1 MAALP
6 VTDALARTL
15 QSHLDHAAAGD
26 PPALFALHVRAPMR
40 GLDWLGAAGERSHGD
55 ARCVMRSASITK
67 TYVATAVL
75 RLMEQGRLAL
85 TDPLSARLAPRTVDV
100 LRAGGYHP
108 QDITLRMLLEH
119 TSGMADYATYEVF
132 VERVLGDP
140 THRWTREEQIA
151 VAMQQP
157 QVGAP
162 GERYEY
168 ADSNYVLLGEVLE
181 QVTGQPMPQ
190 AIRTLAGFEQLGL
203 RHTWFETLEPV
214 PADAPPRLAQHY
226 DDDERGS
233 VLVQSLD
240 ASSDLF
246 GGGGLLTTL
255 PDLARFFRALVR
267 GELFANA
274 ETAALMR
281 TPTPLSIAHGALPY
295 GLGLEV
301 LQVDGV
307 TLYGHTG
314 YWGVAAWHCLSHDF
328 TLTAAV
334 TRTVRKA
341 AFSALV
347 EDVVRT
353 LAT

>member
-1 MAALP
+1 MTHPLS
-6 VTDALARTL
+6 RTL

-26 PPALFALHVRAPMR
+26 PPALFTLHVHAPQR
-40 GLDWLGAAGERSHGD
+40 GLDWLGAAGERAHGD
-55 ARCVMRSASITK
+55 AHCVMRSASITK

-85 TDPLSARLAPRTVDV
+85 SDPLSARLASRTLEL
-100 LRAGGYHP
+100 LREGGYLP
-108 QDITLRMLLEH
+108 QDINLRMLLEH
-119 TSGMADYATYEVF
+119 TSGIADYATHEVF
-132 VERVLGDP
+132 VAHVVGDP
-140 THRWTREEQIA
+140 THRWTRDEQIA

-190 AIRTLAGFEQLGL
+190 AIRTLAGFDQLDL

-214 PADAPPRLAQHY
+214 PVDAPPRLAQHY
-226 DDDERGS
+226 DDDTGS

-240 ASSDLF
+240 ASSDLY

-267 GELFANA
+267 GELFASA
-274 ETAALMR
+274 DTAVLMR
-281 TPTPLSIAHGALPY
+281 TPTPLSIAQGALPY

-307 TLYGHTG
+307 ELVGHTG

-334 TRTVRKA
+334 TRTTRKA
-341 AFSALV
+341 AFSELV

-353 LAT
+353 LAA